1 MSPEL
6 YQGKLTPTTFP
17 NPWRAKADGRIMRH
31 VPITLYCDDTF
42 GNQLKKWNKHISY
55 YYTLSG
61 LPPKVSNQ
69 EYLNQVVD
77 YRDWN
82 ETIDRSHE
90 LWDKTVKGVKDD
102 YKKYSKA
109 FGVQD
114 VITKGFVD
122 ILKDRKKKHEA
133 KKILAIAEHKYY
145 KLFNPF
151 LRLLGFDGCH
161 DTPVEVLHVI
171 LLGVIKYISNDF
183 LTNTIKPKQANDL
196 LGTWQSFIT
205 DSLDLP
211 VLNAAYMYK
220 HHRSMIGKDF
230 KILLQCAPFVFY
242 QFMNE
247 PQQDLWQSGGSF
259 IGQIHSIWR
268 VSSRNSFNI
277 KKTTY
282 GMQIEQFEVA
292 EVSDYYQMRIL
303 KRSRKNIDIIHC
315 LNVRHNCHEGR
326 CKVKMSSRDVNDTHE
341 GNPARYMV
349 DHSPTDSFIL
359 NTCSFHE
366 SEAHRDIASL
376 ELQPVP
382 SREFSHAIRMGLES
396 GKQKKIYLTKMKE
409 FSPQTTILPQE

>member
-31 VPITLYCDDTF
+31 LLTLDCNKKNHQDTEVSCCLRAENPTIVNRTSGVRVTCLDCESNPRQGQPVYCNTLALLVGRAVLPNQKAMRLAERPAHIRKKRADKSGEDYIYQF
-42 GNQLKKWNKHISY
+42 LAMDSWGNRK
-55 YYTLSG
+55 
-61 LPPKVSNQ
+61 
-69 EYLNQVVD
+69 VVD

-247 PQQDLWQSGGSF
+247 PQQDLW
-259 IGQIHSIWR
+259 R
-268 VSSRNSFNI
+268 VLCQLAPYIFQTHISNMENYI
-277 KKTTY
+277 K
-282 GMQIEQFEVA
+282 ELE
-292 EVSDYYQMRIL
+292 IL
-303 KRSRKNIDIIHC
+303 
-315 LNVRHNCHEGR
+315 
-326 CKVKMSSRDVNDTHE
+326 
-341 GNPARYMV
+341 V
-349 DHSPTDSFIL
+349 DQLLIQL
-359 NTCSFHE
+359 ME
-366 SEAHRDIASL
+366 SNA
-376 ELQPVP
+376 
-382 SREFSHAIRMGLES
+382 
-396 GKQKKIYLTKMKE
+396 
-409 FSPQTTILPQE
+409 

>member
-1 MSPEL
+1 MGDSKTESLPGEQDFDIGSVDMREVIDIFHPSAPDEGEEDGDGEQGEDKGDGDNSGVDDGDDVGGQGWFPFGGVLVSFVGGRGLAHFSPPSNLCRFCYKTGFMHNILSWMQYDKVRALMGLLGLNLLHWTSIWRAKAKLRAMLNMEPL
-6 YQGKLTPTTFP
+6 RRKSVFKNQCYSLSIKRIIALLKAKCIKPETNGVPNDPNFKMIIPKYLRYDSPKLTSIDCKLTPTTFP

-69 EYLNQVVD
+69 EYLNQKVVD

-151 LRLLGFDGCH
+151 LRLL
-161 DTPVEVLHVI
+161 
-171 LLGVIKYISNDF
+171 
-183 LTNTIKPKQANDL
+183 
-196 LGTWQSFIT
+196 
-205 DSLDLP
+205 
-211 VLNAAYMYK
+211 
-220 HHRSMIGKDF
+220 
-230 KILLQCAPFVFY
+230 
-242 QFMNE
+242 
-247 PQQDLWQSGGSF
+247 
-259 IGQIHSIWR
+259 
-268 VSSRNSFNI
+268 
-277 KKTTY
+277 
-282 GMQIEQFEVA
+282 
-292 EVSDYYQMRIL
+292 
-303 KRSRKNIDIIHC
+303 
-315 LNVRHNCHEGR
+315 
-326 CKVKMSSRDVNDTHE
+326 
-341 GNPARYMV
+341 
-349 DHSPTDSFIL
+349 
-359 NTCSFHE
+359 
-366 SEAHRDIASL
+366 
-376 ELQPVP
+376 
-382 SREFSHAIRMGLES
+382 
-396 GKQKKIYLTKMKE
+396 
-409 FSPQTTILPQE
+409 